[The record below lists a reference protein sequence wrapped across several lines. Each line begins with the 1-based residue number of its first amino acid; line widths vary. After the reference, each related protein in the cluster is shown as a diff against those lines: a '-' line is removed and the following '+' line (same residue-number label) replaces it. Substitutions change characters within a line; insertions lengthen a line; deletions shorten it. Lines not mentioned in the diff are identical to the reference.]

1 MPPVIPPNG
10 QLSPVVPG
18 GVTNS
23 AVAPVEAGV
32 APQPVE
38 DVTVTTPPA
47 DSGNNV
53 EFKDLPE
60 RAQKIIISA
69 KSGDSIGATDE
80 VNKHVSESVDYHPN
94 MQPQVGKMI
103 FSAIAGRW
111 GDVYKYY
118 NGGAT
123 REEEAK
129 TPSGQ
134 IVYKVFNEVGPT
146 GQYKDY
152 KTGKLLSPTQT
163 KALIDAGG
171 VISASDERALKTSTW
186 KNAITSSELANKGF
200 ASQVEAARTS
210 AYAAANEASA
220 SNRNIE
226 EQIGLAKRI
235 PHVLDYVSQ
244 LPSERRQKLLGYIS
258 RFNTNSKALNQAN
271 EKGGAVNTGNAQN
284 ANARIGSGDTTPMG
298 GNVGFGGSAQSG
310 VSNRENNSVS
320 NANSNVL
327 QEQQNLERAIIQELQ
342 GVIKPGQQF
351 NDFVRLQSLN
361 AQNELAMKNIPSTA
375 KPPGWQEVPET
386 DPFTGGTEAMI
397 KNRAIQQAN
406 NALMTAYS
414 TEIFRAQRTAAKTGQ
429 QADIKEIQDKF
440 ANSDMFKAIRN
451 TYTDRFNKHLGRGG
465 SLKKGD
471 LIVDQNHNIFEH
483 D

>member
-1 MPPVIPPNG
+1 MPPVIPPNQ

-18 GVTNS
+18 GVPDS
-23 AVAPVEAGV
+23 AVAPVQAGV
-32 APQPVE
+32 PPVE

-53 EFKDLPE
+53 EFKDLPP
-60 RAQKIIISA
+60 RAQKTIALA

-80 VNKHVSESVDYHPN
+80 INKHIAESADYHPN

-134 IVYKVFNEVGPT
+134 VVYKVFNEIGPT
-146 GQYKDY
+146 GEYKDV
-152 KTGKLLSPTQT
+152 KTGKLLNSAQT
-163 KALIDAGG
+163 KALIDSGG
-171 VISASDERALKTSTW
+171 VISASDERALKTATW

-244 LPSERRQKLLGYIS
+244 LPSEKRQKLLGYIS

-271 EKGGAVNTGNAQN
+271 EKGGGVNTNDAQN
-284 ANARIGSGDTTPMG
+284 ANARVGSGDTAPLG
-298 GNVGFGGSAQSG
+298 GNVGFGGSTNNG
-310 VSNRENNSVS
+310 VNSRENNSTS
-320 NANSNVL
+320 NANSQVM
-327 QEQQNLERAIIQELQ
+327 QEQQNLQAAIIQQLQ
-342 GVIKPGQQF
+342 GVIKPGQEF
-351 NDFVRLQSLN
+351 NDFMRLQSLN
-361 AQNELAMKNIPSTA
+361 SQNQLAMKNIPSEA
-375 KPPGWQEVPET
+375 KPPGWQEVPDT
-386 DPFTGGTEAMI
+386 DILTGGTEAMI

-414 TEIFRAQRTAAKTGQ
+414 TELFRAQRDAAKTGK
-429 QADIKEIQDKF
+429 QADVKEIQDKF

-451 TYTDRFNKHLGRGG
+451 TYSDRFNKHLGRGT